1 MAYPFIVLEGIDG
14 CGKETQARELLK
26 LLKRRRQPA
35 VLHKYPT
42 AGAKKVHEYLVQ
54 GKAMDG
60 DSLFSAFV
68 EDLQAHQAQ
77 LAKDRERAW
86 VIADRYC
93 VSTAAYQGV
102 DGKLDAR
109 IAQLEKLDW
118 VKPDFVLWLD
128 VPVEEAMRRKAGQKK
143 PDRHEADK
151 AFLKEVR
158 ANFDALFRRSFIC
171 SNWKRIDASQ
181 PPERVAAEIREAIGQ

>member
-1 MAYPFIVLEGIDG
+1 MAYPFIVLEGIDC
-14 CGKETQARELLK
+14 CGKETQVRELLK
-26 LLKRRRQPA
+26 WLKRRRLPA
-35 VLHKYPT
+35 VVHKYPT
-42 AGAKKVHEYLVQ
+42 AGAKKVHEYLGRRQV
-54 GKAMDG
+54 MDA

-68 EDLQAHQAQ
+68 DDLQAHQAQ
-77 LAKDRERAW
+77 LAKDRGRAW

-109 IAQLEKLDW
+109 IAQLEKFEW

-128 VPVEEAMRRKAGQKK
+128 LPVEEAMRRKAGQKK
-143 PDRHEADK
+143 PDRHEADR
-151 AFLKEVR
+151 AFLEEVR
-158 ANFDALFRRSFIC
+158 ANFDSLYRRSFLC

-181 PPERVAAEIREAIGQ
+181 PPERVAADIRAAIGQ